1 MQNKNII
8 FGCLVTAV
16 VVGGASFY
24 GGTIYQKSKITSQFG
39 ARGNRAFMQ
48 GQNGQ
53 GGNQRS
59 TGAPAMMGR
68 GGAITG
74 EITAKDDKTLTIKA
88 SDGSSRIVIL
98 SDSTSYRISTESSLD
113 KIAVGTKV
121 ATFGT
126 PNSDGSITA
135 TNIEINPIMR
145 EFGIVSPAP
154 KK

>member
-1 MQNKNII
+1 MQNKNMIV
-8 FGCLVTAV
+8 GCMVTAI

-24 GGTIYQKSKITSQFG
+24 GGTVYQKSKITPQFG
-39 ARGNRAFMQ
+39 ARGNRTFMQ

-59 TGAPAMMGR
+59 SGAPAMMGR
-68 GGAITG
+68 GGAVTG
-74 EITAKDDKTLTIKA
+74 EITAKDDKTITVKT
-88 SDGSSRIVIL
+88 SDGSSRIIIL
-98 SDSTSYRISTESSLD
+98 SDSTIYRISSESSLD

-145 EFGIVSPAP
+145 DLGTTSPAP